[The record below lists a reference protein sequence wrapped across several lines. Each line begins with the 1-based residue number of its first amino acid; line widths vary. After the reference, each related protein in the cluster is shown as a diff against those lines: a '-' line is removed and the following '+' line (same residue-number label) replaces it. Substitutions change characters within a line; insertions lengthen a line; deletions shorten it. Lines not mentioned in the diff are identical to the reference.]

1 VRRCP
6 AAGLRGEILGDEQGQ
21 PLALQVHAPLQAG
34 PRRSRTRGL
43 HERPHLILRQ
53 PHGADDRRGARA
65 RCVHGEAPEAVSR
78 LHGLAAPADTS
89 SSARPSRRR
98 LRYVHV
104 QIDLAA
110 TLHQAGD
117 SERAGALAGEALA
130 LALASADPRGQ
141 AQAHNL
147 LGVLARGGADLGG
160 AAAHLEHSLVLAREL
175 GDDAAQAAALNNLAL
190 VRRDAGELEQAREL
204 TRLALDLCVATGD
217 RHREAALENNL
228 ADIDHAAGDGEA
240 SMEHLKRAVSI
251 FAEVEADDATRMPE
265 IWKLVSW

>member
-1 VRRCP
+1 M
-6 AAGLRGEILGDEQGQ
+6 AAHGDRAARAAIEHKLGNVHHRRGEW
-21 PLALQVHAPLQAG
+21 
-34 PRRSRTRGL
+34 PRA
-43 HERPHLILRQ
+43 E
-53 PHGADDRRGARA
+53 
-65 RCVHGEAPEAVSR
+65 
-78 LHGLAAPADTS
+78 
-89 SSARPSRRR
+89 ARPRAALDLAGEGRPA
-98 LRYVHV
+98 LRVHV

-160 AAAHLEHSLVLAREL
+160 AAAHLEHSLELAREL

-190 VRRDAGELEQAREL
+190 VRHDADELEQAREL

-228 ADIDHAAGDGEA
+228 ADIDRAAGDGEA

-265 IWKLVSW
+265 IWKLVSS